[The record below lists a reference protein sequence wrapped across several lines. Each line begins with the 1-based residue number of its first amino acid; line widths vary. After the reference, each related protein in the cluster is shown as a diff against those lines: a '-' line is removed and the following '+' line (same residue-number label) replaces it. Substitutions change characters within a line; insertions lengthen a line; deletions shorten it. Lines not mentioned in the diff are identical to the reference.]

1 MKKNKVLYY
10 SVLVVLIGV
19 FVFSAYKL
27 GAYWMEKVRSD
38 QMMDEA
44 SQFVDV
50 GGNQNDE
57 NDANSGS
64 DEQGDD
70 PNTGDP
76 EQIEVD
82 FAAMAELS
90 DDIVAWIYCPN
101 TQINYPIV
109 QGYDNDYYLYRLL
122 DGTWNANGTI
132 FMDYRNEDDF
142 SDYNTMIYGHHMK
155 TGAMFADLMKYKSQ
169 SYYEEHPYMYIYTPE
184 QNYRLDLFAGTVV
197 DCIADIYSYE
207 PSSAVLNDCISRSTF
222 DATLDYPANRIVTQ
236 STCTYEYDDA
246 RYVVLGDLVPID

>member
-1 MKKNKVLYY
+1 MKKKVMFYTILA
-10 SVLVVLIGV
+10 VLLGV
-19 FVFSAYKL
+19 FVFSAYQL
-27 GAYWMEKVRSD
+27 GSYWMAKVRSD
-38 QMMDEA
+38 QLLNEA
-44 SQFVDV
+44 SQFVGL
-50 GGNQNDE
+50 GGNQNQE
-57 NDANSGS
+57 NN
-64 DEQGDD
+64 EQGEDT
-70 PNTGDP
+70 NTGDP

-101 TQINYPIV
+101 TQINYPVV
-109 QGYDNDYYLYRLL
+109 QSYDNDYYLYHLM
-122 DGTWNANGTI
+122 DGSWNANGTI

-184 QNYRLDLFAGTVV
+184 QNYRLELFAACIV
-197 DCIADIYSYE
+197 DCVADIYDFE
-207 PSSAVLNDCISRSTF
+207 PSAAVIEECIRNSTF
-222 DATLDYPANRIVTQ
+222 DAALDYPANHIVTL

-246 RYVVLGDLVPID
+246 RYVVLGDLIPIE